1 MRADGFQ
8 KRAGENEE
16 KRARVVFIR
25 KELEEVWRK
34 GKEKL

>member
-16 KRARVVFIR
+16 KRARMVFIR
-25 KELEEVWRK
+25 KKLEEFWRK
-34 GKEKL
+34 GKEML